1 MLTTAREASDGGRS
15 MATPAT
21 IKQPFKWKYRA
32 NVNAEVMEIS
42 FAAGETVQVL
52 KEWKNDACL
61 IKRDNQVFNV
71 PKKFLNVV

>member
-1 MLTTAREASDGGRS
+1 MLTTAREASDGGRN

-21 IKQPFKWKYRA
+21 IKHPFKWKYHA
-32 NVNAEVMEIS
+32 NVNAEVVEIS

-71 PKKFLNVV
+71 PKKFLNAL